1 MFTMMFRAII
11 LYAILLI
18 VIRIMGKRQIA
29 QLQPFELVITL
40 IIADL
45 ATIPMGETTVPLIHG
60 VVPLLTLVSLH
71 YLMSILSRKSIF
83 LRKLINGK
91 PVIVINPNGIDY
103 KALKLLNMN
112 LNDLCEGLRGAGY
125 FCFEDIGYAII
136 ETNGN
141 MSVLPKAE
149 NSPITKKD
157 LNITQEQTTL
167 NVMLINDGKII
178 KENLDF
184 LGLEQSFL
192 DKILKKQKA
201 KLKNVLILSIN
212 KSGQIYFQQH
222 NQKYVTFN
230 KDGENV

>member
-1 MFTMMFRAII
+1 MFTMIFRAII
-11 LYAILLI
+11 LYCILLI
-18 VIRIMGKRQIA
+18 IIRIMGKRQIA

-60 VVPLLTLVSLH
+60 IVPLLTLVSLH
-71 YLMSILSRKSIF
+71 YLMSVLSCKSVF

-103 KALKLLNMN
+103 RALKSLNMN

-125 FCFEDIGYAII
+125 FNFEDIGYAII

-149 NSPITKKD
+149 CSPLTKRD
-157 LNITQEQTTL
+157 MHIQQGQTTL
-167 NVMLINDGKII
+167 NVMLINDGKVI

-184 LGLEQSFL
+184 LGLKQSFL
-192 DKILKKQKA
+192 DNILKQQKA
-201 KLKNVLILSIN
+201 KLKQVLILSIN
-212 KSGQIYFQQH
+212 KDGQAYFQLH
-222 NQKYVTFN
+222 NKKYVTFDTN
-230 KDGENV
+230 GGNI